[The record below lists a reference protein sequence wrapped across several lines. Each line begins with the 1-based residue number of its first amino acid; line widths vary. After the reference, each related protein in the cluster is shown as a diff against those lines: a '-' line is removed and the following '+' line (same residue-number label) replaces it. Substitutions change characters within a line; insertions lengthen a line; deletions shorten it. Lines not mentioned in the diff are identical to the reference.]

1 MVWMVWTRVSLR
13 ELVRIRILNVAREL
27 NLQRGRQWVG
37 RSPWQTQNPS
47 ISEMAILR
55 QLSVRPVFE
64 IPSRAGFFS
73 DVLAFENEAGR
84 G

>member
-1 MVWMVWTRVSLR
+1 MS
-13 ELVRIRILNVAREL
+13 
-27 NLQRGRQWVG
+27 
-37 RSPWQTQNPS
+37 S
-47 ISEMAILR
+47 MAILR